1 MKPIAKTRAKTSRPS
16 RSPLPHSLIQPALLD
31 TLPIGV
37 LQLDGRLRILS
48 VNLEAARLLGQSADF
63 CLSKLLHEILPQQSG
78 ASTQNIATRIQES
91 LPTRRLIQAAHTM
104 LIDPAHEVHPVEW
117 SYVPLD
123 AGEDY
128 GGVLTLRDLTREI
141 ELQQDYCRLA
151 HVAEESPSPIIELDE
166 NANLVYAN
174 PAMTQLLQR
183 FGYVA
188 GGFPAVCPGEL
199 SQLVQRCLE
208 SEQEMRGQEVCL
220 AQASFTWIF
229 CPLPSH
235 RLVRGYAVDMT
246 DVTAAQ
252 EELRR
257 SAEHLQNSNRQLD
270 QALQEAQA
278 AARVKA
284 SFLATVSHEL
294 RTPMNGVIGMTD
306 LLMDTEPTEE
316 QQSYIQ
322 PIRQCGEALLNLIN
336 EILEYGKIEAGK
348 LELECIDFNLRTTVE
363 DVLNQFA
370 ERAETKGLE
379 ITGLVHAAVPT
390 GLRGDPGRLRQIL
403 TNFVGNAIKFTERGD
418 VTIQAYLEK
427 DLVDAVVVRFE
438 ITDSGIGIPPEVQ
451 ARLFQPFT
459 QADSSTSRK
468 YGGTGLGLAISKQL
482 AEQMGGSVGIVSQP
496 EHGSTFW
503 CTARF
508 IKQPTSSLA
517 IVPSAELTG
526 RRVLIV
532 DDNESNRIILHHLV
546 TGWGMV
552 DDQAQDA
559 ASAIALI
566 EQQATKGLSY
576 DVAIV
581 DMLMPG
587 KDGLQLAKELKIHP
601 VGSRVRLV
609 ILTSLI
615 QRGHAELA
623 RKAGFLAYLTKPIRH
638 DQLSNCLRTVLG
650 LPGLVGER
658 TLTTVTAPAPPLITQ
673 HTLAEIES
681 APRILVAED
690 NLINQK
696 LTVRILEK
704 LGYQSDVVE
713 NGQEALAA
721 LTQNSYALVLM
732 DCQMP
737 VMDGLAATAE
747 IRKREAQG
755 EGISQRETSIVKRQA
770 QDEIR
775 KTCDA
780 LDVKGETSESGTNDA
795 SRFTHDAPPRHIP
808 IVALTANAMSGDR
821 ERCLAAGMN
830 DYLTKPVRKEHLK
843 GILDRWIAVS
853 IHPQATPACSPK
865 HSTNGKDAES
875 LPLIFD
881 ETAMLRNIGNDAE
894 LLEQLVEMFLQRHQ
908 SMLEAIRAALANR
921 DQEVVEQAAHA
932 LKGTASNLCASEV
945 VLSAGQLEALGRL
958 GTLVEGPMI
967 YTQLDK
973 AVLRLVRKLE
983 ARSRRQCEVKKC
995 A

>member
-1 MKPIAKTRAKTSRPS
+1 MKQKPINRATASHSSSSSTFHSRM
-16 RSPLPHSLIQPALLD
+16 SPAVLD
-31 TLPIGV
+31 TLPIGFLLLDSQLRV
-37 LQLDGRLRILS
+37 LSMNR
-48 VNLEAARLLGQSADF
+48 EAARLVGHSAEY
-63 CLSKLLHEILPQQSG
+63 CTSKLLREILLQQPG
-78 ASTQNIATRIQES
+78 TAGHTIAT
-91 LPTRRLIQAAHTM
+91 LIQASLPDHRPIQAARAM
-104 LIDPAHEVHPVEW
+104 LIAPTDEPHQIEW
-117 SYVPLD
+117 TYVPLD
-123 AGEDY
+123 EEDEP
-128 GGVLTLRDLTREI
+128 GGVLTLRDLTCES
-141 ELQQDYCRLA
+141 ELQQDRDRLA
-151 HVAEESPSPIIELDE
+151 RVAEESPSPIIELDSD
-166 NANLVYAN
+166 ANLVYAN

-188 GGFPAVCPGEL
+188 GGFPAVCPVEL

-208 SEQEMRGQEVCL
+208 SGQEIRGQEVRL
-220 AQASFTWIF
+220 AHASFTWIF
-229 CPLPSH
+229 CPVPSH
-235 RLVRGYAVDMT
+235 RLVRCYAVDMT

-278 AARVKA
+278 AARVKTA
-284 SFLATVSHEL
+284 FLATVSHEL

-306 LLMDTEPTEE
+306 LLMDTEPSEE
-316 QQSYIQ
+316 QQSYIE
-322 PIRQCGEALLNLIN
+322 PIRQCGEALLGLIN
-336 EILEYGKIEAGK
+336 DILEYGKIEAGK

-363 DVLNQFA
+363 DVLGQFA
-370 ERAETKGLE
+370 EQAQKKGLE

-403 TNFVGNAIKFTERGD
+403 TNFVGNAIKFTKQGD
-418 VTIQAYLEK
+418 VTVQAYLEK
-427 DLVDAVVVRFE
+427 DLVDAVVIRFE

-559 ASAIALI
+559 ASAVTLI

-587 KDGLQLAKELKIHP
+587 KDGLQLAKELKVHP
-601 VGSRVRLV
+601 VGSLVRLI

-623 RKAGFLAYLTKPIRH
+623 RQAGFLAYLTKPIRH

-650 LPGLVGER
+650 MPGLVGER

-737 VMDGLAATAE
+737 LLDGLEATRL
-747 IRKREAQG
+747 IRENER
-755 EGISQRETSIVKRQA
+755 RQWSMVNG
-770 QDEIR
+770 QS
-775 KTCDA
+775 T
-780 LDVKGETSESGTNDA
+780 A
-795 SRFTHDAPPRHIP
+795 SSHIP

-830 DYLTKPVRKEHLK
+830 DYLTKPVRKEDLK

-853 IHPQATPACSPK
+853 IHPQATIACSPK
-865 HSTNGKDAES
+865 HSTNGTDAEP

-881 ETAMLRNIGNDAE
+881 ETAMLRNIGGDTE

-908 SMLEAIRAALANR
+908 TMLEAIRAALADK
-921 DQEVVEQAAHA
+921 DQVAVEQAAHA

-945 VLSAGQLEALGRL
+945 VLSAGQLEAFGRL
-958 GTLVEGPMI
+958 GTLVEGPVI
-967 YTQLDK
+967 YTQLEK
-973 AVLRLVRKLE
+973 AVLRLLQLLE
-983 ARSRRQCEVKKC
+983 QRSRCHREVRRC

>member
-1 MKPIAKTRAKTSRPS
+1 MKPIAKIHTKVSRPS
-16 RSPLPHSLIQPALLD
+16 ESSAPHSFIHPALLD

-37 LQLDGRLRILS
+37 VRLDNRLRILS
-48 VNLEAARLLGQSADF
+48 INVEATRLLGLSADI
-63 CLSKLLHEILPQQSG
+63 CLSKFLHEIVTQHPG
-78 ASTQNIATRIQES
+78 APSHSISTRIQES
-91 LPTRRLIQAAHTM
+91 LPNHRPIQAAHAM
-104 LIDPAHEVHPVEW
+104 LIGPAHESHPVEW

-123 AGEDY
+123 AEEDS
-128 GGVLTLRDLTREI
+128 GGILTLRDLTRER
-141 ELQQDYCRLA
+141 ELQQDCDRLA
-151 HVAEESPSPIIELDE
+151 RVAEESPSPIIELDFD
-166 NANLVYAN
+166 ANLVYAN

-183 FGYVA
+183 FGYA
-188 GGFPAVCPGEL
+188 TGGFPAVCPGEL
-199 SQLVQRCLE
+199 SRLVQRCLE
-208 SEQEMRGQEVCL
+208 SGQEIRGEEVGL
-220 AQASFTWIF
+220 TEASFSWIF
-229 CPLPSH
+229 CPVPSQ

-246 DVTAAQ
+246 AVKAAQ
-252 EELRR
+252 EELRQ
-257 SAEHLQNSNRQLD
+257 SAAKLQNSNRQLD
-270 QALQEAQA
+270 RALQEAQD

-306 LLMDTEPTEE
+306 LLMDTEPSEE
-316 QQSYIQ
+316 QQSYIET
-322 PIRQCGEALLNLIN
+322 IRQCGEALLNLIN
-336 EILEYGKIEAGK
+336 DILEYGKIEAGK

-363 DVLNQFA
+363 DVLGQFA

-403 TNFVGNAIKFTERGD
+403 TNFVGNAIKFTEQGD
-418 VTIQAYLEK
+418 VTVQAFLEK
-427 DLVDAVVVRFE
+427 DLADSVVVRFE
-438 ITDSGIGIPPEVQ
+438 VTDSGIGISPEAQ

-508 IKQPTSSLA
+508 IKQPTSPLA

-546 TGWGMV
+546 TGWGME

-566 EQQATKGLSY
+566 EQQAGKGKSY

-587 KDGLQLAKELKIHP
+587 KDGLQLAKELKVHP
-601 VGSRVRLV
+601 AGSLVRLV

-623 RKAGFLAYLTKPIRH
+623 RQAGFLAYLTKPIRH

-650 LPGLVGER
+650 MPELVGER
-658 TLTTVTAPAPPLITQ
+658 TLTTVAAPAPPLITR

-681 APRILVAED
+681 APRILIAED

-696 LTVRILEK
+696 LTVRMLEK
-704 LGYQSDVVE
+704 LGYQADVVE

-721 LTQNSYALVLM
+721 LSRNSYALVLM

-737 VMDGLAATAE
+737 VMDGLAATKL
-747 IRKREAQG
+747 IRENER
-755 EGISQRETSIVKRQA
+755 RQSSMA
-770 QDEIR
+770 NGQSSG
-775 KTCDA
+775 KDA
-780 LDVKGETSESGTNDA
+780 VESSLPLTNDQLPMT
-795 SRFTHDAPPRHIP
+795 SSHIP

-821 ERCLAAGMN
+821 ERCLAAGMS
-830 DYLTKPVRKEHLK
+830 DYLTKPVRKENLK
-843 GILDRWIAVS
+843 GVLDRWITQSV
-853 IHPQATPACSPK
+853 HPQTAPASNLI
-865 HSTNGKDAES
+865 HSANGTDTEALPAVFDA
-875 LPLIFD
+875 P
-881 ETAMLRNIGNDAE
+881 AMLRNIGGDTD
-894 LLEQLVEMFLQRHQ
+894 LLEQLVVMFLQRYQ
-908 SMLEAIRAALANR
+908 AMLETIRAALASR
-921 DQEVVEQAAHA
+921 DQKAVEQAAHA

-945 VLSAGQLEALGRL
+945 VSFAGQLEALGRL

-967 YTQLDK
+967 YTQLEK
-973 AVLRLVRKLE
+973 AALRLVRILE
-983 ARSRRQCEVKKC
+983 ARNQRQREVQRP
-995 A
+995 AA

>member
-1 MKPIAKTRAKTSRPS
+1 MKQKPINRATASHSSSSSTFHSRM
-16 RSPLPHSLIQPALLD
+16 SPAVLD
-31 TLPIGV
+31 TLPIGFLLLDSQLRV
-37 LQLDGRLRILS
+37 LSMNR
-48 VNLEAARLLGQSADF
+48 EAARLVGHSAEY
-63 CLSKLLHEILPQQSG
+63 CTSKLLREILLQQPG
-78 ASTQNIATRIQES
+78 TTGHTIAT
-91 LPTRRLIQAAHTM
+91 LIQASLRDHRPIQAARAM
-104 LIDPAHEVHPVEW
+104 LIAPTDEPRQIEW
-117 SYVPLD
+117 TYVPLD
-123 AGEDY
+123 VEDDP
-128 GGVLTLRDLTREI
+128 GGVLTLRDLTCES
-141 ELQQDYCRLA
+141 ELQQDRDRLA
-151 HVAEESPSPIIELDE
+151 RVAEENPSPIIELDSD
-166 NANLVYAN
+166 ANLVYAN

-183 FGYVA
+183 FGYAA
-188 GGFPAVCPGEL
+188 GGFPSVCPGEL
-199 SQLVQRCLE
+199 VQLVQRCIGTGKE
-208 SEQEMRGQEVCL
+208 IRGQEVRL
-220 AQASFTWIF
+220 AHASFTWIF
-229 CPLPSH
+229 CPVPSH
-235 RLVRGYAVDMT
+235 RLVRCYAVDMT

-306 LLMDTEPTEE
+306 LLMDTEPSEE
-316 QQSYIQ
+316 QQSYIE
-322 PIRQCGEALLNLIN
+322 PIRQCGEALLGLIN
-336 EILEYGKIEAGK
+336 DILEYGKIEAGK

-363 DVLNQFA
+363 DVLGQFA
-370 ERAETKGLE
+370 EQAQKKGLE

-403 TNFVGNAIKFTERGD
+403 TNFVGNAIKFTKQGD
-418 VTIQAYLEK
+418 VTVQAYLEK
-427 DLVDAVVVRFE
+427 DLVDAVVIRFE

-552 DDQAQDA
+552 DDQARDA
-559 ASAIALI
+559 ASAVTLI
-566 EQQATKGLSY
+566 EQQAAKGLSY

-587 KDGLQLAKELKIHP
+587 KDGLQLAKELRIHP
-601 VGSRVRLV
+601 VGSLVRLI

-623 RKAGFLAYLTKPIRH
+623 RQAGFLAYLTKPIRH

-650 LPGLVGER
+650 MPGLVGER

-681 APRILVAED
+681 TSRVLVAED

-747 IRKREAQG
+747 IRKREAL
-755 EGISQRETSIVKRQA
+755 SVKREA
-770 QDEIR
+770 QEPCATPSLHVSRD
-775 KTCDA
+775 TLHACA
-780 LDVKGETSESGTNDA
+780 SHFTNDA
-795 SRFTHDAPPRHIP
+795 PLRHIP

-830 DYLTKPVRKEHLK
+830 DYLTKPVRKEKLK
-843 GILDRWIAVS
+843 EALNRWIAAP
-853 IHPQATPACSPK
+853 IHPPATPTGGAK
-865 HSTNGKDAES
+865 HSTNGTATEA
-875 LPLIFD
+875 LPVIFD
-881 ETAMLRNIGNDAE
+881 AAAMLRNIGGDTD

-908 SMLEAIRAALANR
+908 TMLEAIRAALADR
-921 DQEVVEQAAHA
+921 DQVAVEQAAHA

-945 VLSAGQLEALGRL
+945 VLYAGQLEAFGRL

-967 YTQLDK
+967 YTQLEK
-973 AVLRLVRKLE
+973 AVLRLLQLLE
-983 ARSRRQCEVKKC
+983 ERRPKGCRLKGCRLKAEGRRPEI
-995 A
+995 